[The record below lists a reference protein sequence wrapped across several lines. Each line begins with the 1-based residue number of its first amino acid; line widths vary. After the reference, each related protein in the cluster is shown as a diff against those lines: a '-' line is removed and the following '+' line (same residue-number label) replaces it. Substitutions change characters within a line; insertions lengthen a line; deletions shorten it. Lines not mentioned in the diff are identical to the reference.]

1 MQFCY
6 MTTDGRIP
14 VSEIGENGSKLDEQA
29 RAFECFIFAFPVLL
43 QSITLHDI
51 RTGLANWWQYDSC
64 SEFVSRRLVWLSI
77 EISTFFFWVEPD
89 GSDASHRLG
98 VNFRG
103 PE

>member
-1 MQFCY
+1 

-77 EISTFFFWVEPD
+77 EILTFFFS
-89 GSDASHRLG
+89 GRT
-98 VNFRG
+98 
-103 PE
+103 

>member
-1 MQFCY
+1 

-77 EISTFFFWVEPD
+77 EISTFFFFRVEPD